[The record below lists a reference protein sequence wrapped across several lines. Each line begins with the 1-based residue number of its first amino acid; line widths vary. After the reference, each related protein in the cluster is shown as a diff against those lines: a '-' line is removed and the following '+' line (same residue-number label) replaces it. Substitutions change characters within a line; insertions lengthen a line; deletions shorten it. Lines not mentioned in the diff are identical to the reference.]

1 MKIEVTLFATLKERI
16 GKRQINI
23 EISEPVSVSKLLS
36 EISNQYPQI
45 KNSSG
50 NILVSVNQEFAA
62 KDQIIALGDEV
73 AMFPP
78 VSGG

>member
-16 GKRQINI
+16 GERKIVV
-23 EISEPVSVSKLLS
+23 EIAEPVNVLKLLS
-36 EISNQYPQI
+36 EFINQYPQI
-45 KNSSG
+45 KNSSS
-50 NILVSVNQEFAA
+50 NLLVSVNQEFAS

-73 AMFPP
+73 ALFPP

>member
-16 GKRQINI
+16 GKRQIVI
-23 EISEPVSVSKLLS
+23 EIAEPVSVLRLLT

-45 KNSSG
+45 KNSSS
-50 NILVSVNQEFAA
+50 NLLVSVNQVFAT
-62 KDQIIALGDEV
+62 KEQIIALGDEV
-73 AMFPP
+73 ALFPP

>member
-23 EISEPVSVSKLLS
+23 EISEPVSVSRLLS

-50 NILVSVNQEFAA
+50 NILV
-62 KDQIIALGDEV
+62 
-73 AMFPP
+73 
-78 VSGG
+78 

>member
-23 EISEPVSVSKLLS
+23 EISEPVSVSRLLS

>member
-1 MKIEVTLFATLKERI
+1 MKIEITLFATLKERI
-16 GKRQINI
+16 GKKQIVI
-23 EISEPVSVSKLLS
+23 ELAEPVSVLMLLT

-50 NILVSVNQEFAA
+50 NILVSVNQEFAT
-62 KDQIIALGDEV
+62 KDQLIALGDEV
-73 AMFPP
+73 ALFPP

>member
-23 EISEPVSVSKLLS
+23 EISEPVSVSRLLS

-73 AMFPP
+73 ALFPP